1 MTDNAVAKNAVPLE
15 VVDGQQRI
23 ISCRLIYHALQK
35 ILRNITAA
43 TSYAVL
49 DDADCTLQLAATA
62 GKSRAITMRH
72 ITDNYILATQLPRGM
87 QESGNTNDDL
97 ILFADFFLHHCR
109 ATRFA
114 TDKLDEAF
122 QMFDS
127 QNSRGKALDPD
138 RSAES
143 VPPTRDG
150 DSKHSRRS
158 TTSPRV
164 NMGERPPPRIRSIPV
179 RRLPVPEPTMVT
191 LRKCYGSSIRSRQ
204 HRRIQGYRIEQSQQ
218 SVQLIEDLYL
228 RL

>member
-164 NMGERPPPRIRSIPV
+164 NMGERPP
-179 RRLPVPEPTMVT
+179 E
-191 LRKCYGSSIRSRQ
+191 
-204 HRRIQGYRIEQSQQ
+204 
-218 SVQLIEDLYL
+218 SVQSLFADYLYPNRLWSRSESVTDHPFAADSIDEFKGIELNSHSSPYS
-228 RL
+228 